1 MRHHP
6 SLVQSVIFGLQ
17 SISLNRKLCA
27 VQSSAASM
35 SNIAYKR
42 TAEKDCGV
50 FVMLLA
56 AAVLLAR

>member
-42 TAEKDCGV
+42 TAEKDCG